1 MGPKPSAAD
10 RAVTPGP
17 ALTTLRAAATSSA
30 SIIRCVGIVAA
41 VAQVAI
47 WHSYYLAVP
56 WRLAGPVTAM
66 TWGIVVVARLLR
78 RWPTWQFAALDSG
91 FYVLLALCAR
101 WYVPPVL
108 RGDSSSWLYMMVLGQ
123 LVAPAW
129 FTPVPVLA
137 VLTLASVGAYWAG
150 AVLTP
155 PASTGSASPVSA
167 CVLLLAVATAAWIGR
182 RMLYRRA
189 IAADSALEQTDAE
202 ARAQYVLLSRHTE
215 RREHER
221 LLHDTVLNTLTAL
234 ARGPG
239 RAGDAVSRCGQDVT
253 LIEAALA
260 GPGEAGRA
268 AWPYGGLLTMIGDV
282 ASQMRARGLTVHVA
296 VDGDAAAPR
305 GPVSGLRPAAARALA
320 HAVREALANVASHA
334 GTGEAWV
341 EVALGHDELL
351 VTVRDKG
358 TGFDPGRVAPGR
370 LGVRRSIIERVAEHG
385 GQATIRS
392 ARGQGTEVCLRW
404 APAPGGAAA
413 GAALADGARGGAS
426 W

>member
-155 PASTGSASPVSA
+155 PAGTGSASPVSA
-167 CVLLLAVATAAWIGR
+167 CVLLLAVAAAAWIGR

-189 IAADSALEQTDAE
+189 IAADSALEQADAE

-221 LLHDTVLNTLTAL
+221 LQHDTVLNTLTAL

-239 RAGDAVSRCGQDVT
+239 RA
-253 LIEAALA
+253 
-260 GPGEAGRA
+260 
-268 AWPYGGLLTMIGDV
+268 
-282 ASQMRARGLTVHVA
+282 RAR
-296 VDGDAAAPR
+296 
-305 GPVSGLRPAAARALA
+305 S
-320 HAVREALANVASHA
+320 
-334 GTGEAWV
+334 
-341 EVALGHDELL
+341 
-351 VTVRDKG
+351 
-358 TGFDPGRVAPGR
+358 
-370 LGVRRSIIERVAEHG
+370 
-385 GQATIRS
+385 
-392 ARGQGTEVCLRW
+392 
-404 APAPGGAAA
+404 A
-413 GAALADGARGGAS
+413 GAARM
-426 W
+426 

>member
-1 MGPKPSAAD
+1 MGPQHL
-10 RAVTPGP
+10 AVTPGP
-17 ALTTLRAAATSSA
+17 ALSTLRAAATRTA

-41 VAQVAI
+41 VAQVVI

-56 WRLAGPVTAM
+56 WRLAGPVLAV
-66 TWGIVVVARLLR
+66 TWGIVAMARLLR
-78 RWPTWQFAALDSG
+78 RWPAWQFAAVDSG

-101 WYVPPVL
+101 WYVPALL
-108 RGDSSSWLYMMVLGQ
+108 RGDSSNWVYIMVLGQ

-129 FTPVPVLA
+129 FTPATVLA
-137 VLTLASVGAYWAG
+137 ALTLASAGAYWAG

-155 PASTGSASPVSA
+155 PDGTGAGAASPVAA
-167 CVLLLAVATAAWIGR
+167 CVLLLAVAIAAWAGR

-189 IAADSALEQTDAE
+189 IAADAALARADAE
-202 ARAQYVLLSRHTE
+202 ARGQYVLLSRHTE

-239 RAGDAVSRCGQDVT
+239 RAGDVVGRCGQDVT

-260 GPGEAGRA
+260 GPGEASRA
-268 AWPYGGLLTMIGDV
+268 AWPYGGLLTMIDDV
-282 ASQMRARGLTVHVA
+282 AGQMRARDLTVHVE

-305 GPVSGLRPAAARALA
+305 GPVSGMRATVARALA

-341 EVALGHDELL
+341 EVSLRDSELV

-358 TGFDPGRVAPGR
+358 TGFDSGQVAAGR

-392 ARGQGTEVCLRW
+392 ARGRGTEVCLRW
-404 APAPGGAAA
+404 APPSAEIPAEVAGSVVAA
-413 GAALADGARGGAS
+413 DTS